1 MRQDIGDSPAFHPFA
16 WDSGRW
22 WGSVK
27 AVRIRFESR
36 WTGWAAV
43 AALLAMGVPA
53 AANPPLLVSR
63 APQADLPGLRLR
75 PDTAAPAVP
84 LDLSRFSFTAPR
96 EPAARTRP
104 GGVERSFSFTPSG
117 NPGRKSVTI
126 GASSRTLNGSAD
138 AVTTALRPVVAA
150 GLDPA
155 TQPTGYAVDLAVGW
169 RGFALSGGMS
179 RLSAPDALG
188 PREELD
194 VGLSYGGRRWRTG
207 IIAAAERTNPLLGAP
222 ADPDPD
228 RYSLAATGAVA
239 VSKGLSISGGI
250 RYRTAPL
257 NPTLLDPNKPDEAVY
272 VGGKLAF

>member
-1 MRQDIGDSPAFHPFA
+1 ML
-16 WDSGRW
+16 
-22 WGSVK
+22 
-27 AVRIRFESR
+27 ESR
-36 WTGWAAV
+36 WTLGVAL
-43 AALLAMGVPA
+43 AALFVASSPVV
-53 AANPPLLVSR
+53 ANPPPLIAR
-63 APQADLPGLRLR
+63 APQAELPGLRLR
-75 PDTAAPAVP
+75 ADNGAAPTN

-96 EPAARTRP
+96 EAAARTRP

-126 GASSRTLNGSAD
+126 GASSRTLSGGAD
-138 AVTTALRPVVAA
+138 AVSPALRPVVAA
-150 GLDPA
+150 GLDA
-155 TQPTGYAVDLAVGW
+155 TNQPTGYAVDLAVGW

-179 RLSAPDALG
+179 RLSTPDVLG

-207 IIAAAERTNPLLGAP
+207 IIAAAERTNPLLAAP
-222 ADPDPD
+222 SDPNAD
-228 RYSLAATGAVA
+228 RYSLSATGAVA

-272 VGGKLAF
+272 LGGKLAF